1 MEFAEPLSNSD
12 GKAQK
17 IGGGDTLQV
26 LAVLLHGRLEYQSI
40 SPCAIRVL
48 GPAS

>member
-1 MEFAEPLSNSD
+1 MEFAEPLSNGD

-26 LAVLLHGRLEYQSI
+26 LAVLLHGRLEFI
-40 SPCAIRVL
+40 KRGFEFALIRR
-48 GPAS
+48 